1 MTHSGEDSDT
11 AMAARTLAELCHA
24 PPTAITRRF
33 GLPLHERTQPS
44 PPPSDCGFGFGFTGF
59 TLTPVA
65 QQHPLAPAHQRR
77 MLIVQP
83 SPYADT
89 QPYYAQQQPWSQQA
103 HSDAQ
108 AQAKAQAAQAPV
120 AQAQAVLVRVRAQ
133 AQAQSQALAQ
143 ARAQA
148 QVLAQA
154 EAQTEVQAHSL
165 TQARAQAQAL
175 AQAQTQAEAQAQA
188 LAQAYIRAAPG
199 LHGEVERIKLAASL
213 AQPQLP
219 QPQLQPQLQLTL
231 APRAALPKAGVIQS
245 ADLPLPDQNTLKSLI
260 KSRLQGMID
269 AQKSSKAEVITL
281 PKAPPVS
288 PLTFSAPWAACTPT
302 SQPPSPCTTKIARS
316 PAGSAAHGSYCT
328 ERPRSTLA
336 RCLRSSTTPRPCTSM
351 TSSREPKP
359 TARLQ
364 RPASRFAALQSCPA
378 VH

>member
-1 MTHSGEDSDT
+1 MLT
-11 AMAARTLAELCHA
+11 A
-24 PPTAITRRF
+24 
-33 GLPLHERTQPS
+33 PS
-44 PPPSDCGFGFGFTGF
+44 
-59 TLTPVA
+59 
-65 QQHPLAPAHQRR
+65 
-77 MLIVQP
+77 
-83 SPYADT
+83 
-89 QPYYAQQQPWSQQA
+89 
-103 HSDAQ
+103 
-108 AQAKAQAAQAPV
+108 
-120 AQAQAVLVRVRAQ
+120 
-133 AQAQSQALAQ
+133 
-143 ARAQA
+143 
-148 QVLAQA
+148 
-154 EAQTEVQAHSL
+154 
-165 TQARAQAQAL
+165 
-175 AQAQTQAEAQAQA
+175 
-188 LAQAYIRAAPG
+188 RAAPG
-199 LHGEVERIKLAASL
+199 LHGEVECIKLAASL
-213 AQPQLP
+213 AQSQLQQP
-219 QPQLQPQLQLTL
+219 QPQMQPQLTL
-231 APRAALPKAGVIQS
+231 APRAAPGSASQSAGAIQS

>member
-1 MTHSGEDSDT
+1 
-11 AMAARTLAELCHA
+11 
-24 PPTAITRRF
+24 
-33 GLPLHERTQPS
+33 
-44 PPPSDCGFGFGFTGF
+44 
-59 TLTPVA
+59 
-65 QQHPLAPAHQRR
+65 

-108 AQAKAQAAQAPV
+108 AQAKAQA

-188 LAQAYIRAAPG
+188 LAQAYMYAQYAQHACAHAQSRPQLPATFIYGQLPVNVAVGHKRKERTMLTAPSRAAPG